1 MDKTQPFTIVKCKW
15 LTSGRRVNW
24 LRYDQTPTKSGTEPD
39 FLCFLFLE
47 FLENLCS
54 RGAAAE
60 QDCPSWRDQ
69 FFRTFP
75 RAWLRCHCTH
85 GSPPLTLSALD
96 FMFSLCCSH
105 KCNDKEE
112 RQSITA
118 LIASADIYLGKFS
131 DGFPI
136 KYEHWQFAVA
146 ARANDP

>member
-1 MDKTQPFTIVKCKW
+1 MVDKWTRVKHMTR
-15 LTSGRRVNW
+15 LPPRVELN
-24 LRYDQTPTKSGTEPD
+24 QISSV
-39 FLCFLFLE
+39 FCFLNFLKISVQE
-47 FLENLCS
+47 EQLQNKIVQVDATNFSGHSPELCS
-54 RGAAAE
+54 GVI
-60 QDCPSWRDQ
+60 
-69 FFRTFP
+69 
-75 RAWLRCHCTH
+75 
-85 GSPPLTLSALD
+85 ALPAH
-96 FMFSLCCSH
+96 FVCSRFYVFCSH